1 MRQIEFRQK
10 EAKEQ
15 WTAYT
20 EPRIREWVAEK
31 AKECQTT
38 VGDILSQI
46 IMYHMSME
54 KADTAIIKGAKK
66 DGKG

>member
-20 EPRIREWVAEK
+20 EPYVREWITGK
-31 AKECQTT
+31 SKECQTT
-38 VGDILSQI
+38 VGEILKTI
-46 IMYHMSME
+46 VDFHMSMD
-54 KADTAIIKGAKK
+54 KADTTIIKGAKK
-66 DGKG
+66 DAKT